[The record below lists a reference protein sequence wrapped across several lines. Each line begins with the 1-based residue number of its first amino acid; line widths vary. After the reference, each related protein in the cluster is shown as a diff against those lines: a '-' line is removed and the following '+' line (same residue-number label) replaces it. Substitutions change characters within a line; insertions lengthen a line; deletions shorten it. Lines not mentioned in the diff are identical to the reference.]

1 MLSPDT
7 RPLDI
12 TSWAGPAGFTVALR
26 AGHHQ
31 AVRLVPGV
39 RRVGLVVAD
48 DRAPR
53 SPLADDL
60 AVRVSSA
67 ATTVWAHDDGS
78 VLVRA
83 TFAPPALLVPSD
95 LERPVSMVPEV
106 PGEPGEVRLGP
117 GDRLV
122 VLTSAAFDEAPQVV
136 ARLVRG
142 EGLAGER
149 RRLDDLRSATDAALL
164 RRLLRHAPTAG
175 GAVLTRTPAGASLD
189 SAPVHHP
196 VLHPLLH
203 PTDRRFR

>member
-1 MLSPDT
+1 VLQPDT

-48 DRAPR
+48 DRGPQ

-60 AVRVSSA
+60 AFRVSSA

-78 VLVRA
+78 VVVRA
-83 TFAPPALLVPSD
+83 TFAPPALLVYAD
-95 LERPVSMVPEV
+95 LERPVSMVPQV

-122 VLTSAAFDEAPQVV
+122 VLTAAAFDEAPQVV

-142 EGLAGER
+142 EAPSR
-149 RRLDDLRSATDAALL
+149 DRHRLDDLRSATDAALL

-175 GAVLTRTPAGASLD
+175 GAVLTRAPANASPR
-189 SAPVHHP
+189 STP
-196 VLHPLLH
+196 VLHPLLNQ